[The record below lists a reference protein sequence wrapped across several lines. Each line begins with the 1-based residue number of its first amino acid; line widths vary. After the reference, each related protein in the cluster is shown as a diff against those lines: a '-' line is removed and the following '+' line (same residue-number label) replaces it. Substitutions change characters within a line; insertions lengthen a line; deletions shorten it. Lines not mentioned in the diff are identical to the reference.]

1 VQSAL
6 FCREPIIFLFF
17 VRSITL
23 PLLPTISLAPNIFK
37 SIRSLAFYWPIS
49 RTDSKQTWQPPA
61 SGRLKKCQ
69 QTSQFHL
76 LIASGRN
83 FESKMSWIRES
94 TLNWLQMFCVKVVRT
109 GNIPRHVAFIM
120 DGNRR
125 FATKTNVQKVEGHT
139 KG

>member
-1 VQSAL
+1 VCNL
-6 FCREPIIFLFF
+6 FI
-17 VRSITL
+17 
-23 PLLPTISLAPNIFK
+23 
-37 SIRSLAFYWPIS
+37 AFYLNISPTPSSRLFIFGAKSFQIYPIS
-49 RTDSKQTWQPPA
+49 GFLLADKSYSTDSKQTWQPPA

-69 QTSQFHL
+69 QTSQLHL